1 MSAAAVD
8 DMARG
13 MARRTV
19 RLVVVVAMVGEVKCV
34 GHAGS
39 RERRGYLFLRE
50 RCLSRN
56 RAPEIPNV
64 NAPPCEP
71 VEIEFPENDPSHS

>member
-1 MSAAAVD
+1 MRAAAVD

-19 RLVVVVAMVGEVKCV
+19 RLVVVVAMMVGEVKCV

-39 RERRGYLFLRE
+39 RERRGRGYLFLRE
-50 RCLSRN
+50 RFWVQEQTGLPKSRT
-56 RAPEIPNV
+56 
-64 NAPPCEP
+64 
-71 VEIEFPENDPSHS
+71 